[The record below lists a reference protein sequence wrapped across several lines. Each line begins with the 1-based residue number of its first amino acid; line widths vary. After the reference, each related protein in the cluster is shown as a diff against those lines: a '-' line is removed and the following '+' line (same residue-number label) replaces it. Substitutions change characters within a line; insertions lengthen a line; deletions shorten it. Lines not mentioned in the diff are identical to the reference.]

1 MPTEEKIANSLSGE
15 WQVPL
20 CSTLCR
26 APQNFFKNFF
36 CPCCVA
42 YSHRQQLLEITNEPY
57 VCCAGMIGCGPCMKP
72 CNPRCL
78 ALEVCCCMQFAIAG
92 NRFMIQTRFDK
103 RNTPCDSFILW
114 CTAVVACVNCV
125 IQTVSDQDCSV
136 LQAIVDIIVCTV
148 NACMQTQH
156 EFEIRHVREHAGYKG
171 APQFV
176 VVLLPSTQQQYIL
189 IAPPQQQQMANMHS
203 S

>member
-1 MPTEEKIANSLSGE
+1 MPTDKSIADSLTGT

-20 CSTLCR
+20 CRTCVT
-26 APQNFFKNFF
+26 APGLFCKNFW

-42 YSHRQQLLEITNEPY
+42 YSHRKQLLALTNEPY
-57 VCCAGMIGCGPCMKP
+57 VCCAGMIGCGPCKKP

-78 ALEVCCCMQFAIAG
+78 FLAVCCCMQFAIAG

-114 CTAVVACVNCV
+114 CTAVIACINCV
-125 IQTVSDQDCSV
+125 VQTVSKQDCSA
-136 LQAIVDIIVCTV
+136 LQAIVDLIICTV

-156 EFEIRHVREHAGYKG
+156 EFEIRHVRETGGYHG
-171 APQFV
+171 MPQFI
-176 VVLLPSTQQQYIL
+176 VVLLPAQQQTYVVL
-189 IAPPQQQQMANMHS
+189 APPAQQQM
-203 S
+203 